1 MCQFAPP
8 LEVIGLAPRHVRL
21 DRLPTN
27 EEQVQRTV
35 FLLATE
41 LAAEAAGGRIK
52 DRQRLTGRRLEL
64 PFAPGRYRYDDVFE
78 HHARAIN
85 RARSFSSFAT
95 PIAV

>member
-52 DRQRLTGRRLEL
+52 DRQRSRADDSNSFR
-64 PFAPGRYRYDDVFE
+64 AGRYRYDDVFE